1 MYFASDAVG
10 FVRIEDHQKT
20 ACVVQC
26 FTEIHPRAVN
36 NGVNGCSILQGHIH
50 GTQIMAHMGVVFFG
64 GTSMECKKCRI
75 WM

>member
-20 ACVVQC
+20 ACVVHC

-36 NGVNGCSILQGHIH
+36 NGVNGCSILQEHIH
-50 GTQIMAHMGVVFFG
+50 GTQKMSHMDVVFFRD
-64 GTSMECKKCRI
+64 TSMGRKKCRI
-75 WM
+75 WV